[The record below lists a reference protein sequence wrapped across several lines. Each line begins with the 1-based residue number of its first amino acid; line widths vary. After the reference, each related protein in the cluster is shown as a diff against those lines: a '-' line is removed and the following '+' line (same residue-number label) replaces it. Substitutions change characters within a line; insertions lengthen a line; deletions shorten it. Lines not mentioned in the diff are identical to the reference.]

1 MAQKRQKASPK
12 ATGPKAANVAS
23 RTSGQSNG
31 RNGHK
36 GKPNPWSKLFSDLAC
51 ATARYA
57 GHPLAFLTATSLVI
71 IWALTGPL
79 FGFSDTWQL
88 VINTSTTIVTFLMVF
103 LIQHTQN
110 RDTLAVQLKLSEL
123 IIAAQDAEN
132 KLAVAEDLSEEEL
145 EALHEQYRTRAEATL
160 EHLNQRREQLK
171 RAS

>member
-1 MAQKRQKASPK
+1 MYASSPFARFAK
-12 ATGPKAANVAS
+12 WTARATGHPSAFALAA
-23 RTSGQSNG
+23 GII
-31 RNGHK
+31 
-36 GKPNPWSKLFSDLAC
+36 LAW
-51 ATARYA
+51 
-57 GHPLAFLTATSLVI
+57 L
-71 IWALTGPL
+71 LTGPV

-110 RDTLAVQLKLSEL
+110 RDTMAIQLKLSEL
-123 IIAAQDAEN
+123 IIAVQDAEN

-160 EHLNQRREQLK
+160 AHLNQRREQLK